1 LSLDNVELHLVDSVD
16 DAFALMRWLSTRTG
30 EGRDFVSFDTETTG
44 LTRRDTL
51 RTVQVGDADV
61 GWTIPWHM
69 WGGVFDEVVR
79 KYEGNFVAHNAPFD
93 VRFLKDAGV
102 EMPTH
107 RIHDTRPMAHIL
119 EPTYSTAL
127 KNLCARFVDP
137 RASGM
142 QAALDNAIGSRGGWS
157 WASVPITFE
166 PYWTYAALDPVLTT
180 RLYEQFYPRIKADNV
195 EKAYDIELAVLWVVD
210 RMEEYGAHVDRE
222 YAREKMIQ
230 FEKYC
235 DEVTQWCKKK
245 YGISPGS
252 NQAVIDTLKSEGFDS
267 AAYWTKRTGS
277 GATSLDKDV
286 LAEIPHP
293 LAESVLLR
301 RQLQK
306 LASTYLSHFVGEA
319 DENDL
324 LHPSINTLGA
334 RTSRMSMSG
343 PNLQNLPRSSE
354 SNAAAEVVRN
364 CFTTRYDD
372 GLMVFCD
379 FDQIEMRGL
388 AHLCNDQGMKDA
400 FLSEGDFFVN
410 LARQVFRD
418 DTIIKSDPRRQIT
431 KNVGYGKIY
440 GAGIRKLAITAGVSE
455 EQAAAAMHAFD
466 QSFPLVRQFQNLIQ
480 RTALERKTSEG
491 VGYVRSPLTRR
502 RHPSDDGK
510 EYTLVN
516 YLIQGMAAEIFK
528 IKILQ
533 LDAAGLGEFMVVP
546 VHDEMALDV
555 PGSQVRDVAETLKK
569 VMNDDQLLS
578 VPITASVSV
587 GKRWG
592 AKTDFSQF
600 TG

>member
-1 LSLDNVELHLVDSVD
+1 
-16 DAFALMRWLSTRTG
+16 
-30 EGRDFVSFDTETTG
+30 
-44 LTRRDTL
+44 
-51 RTVQVGDADV
+51 
-61 GWTIPWHM
+61 M
-69 WGGVFDEVVR
+69 WGGVFAEVVN

-102 EMPTH
+102 KIPTH

-137 RASGM
+137 RAAGM
-142 QAALDNAIGSRGGWS
+142 QSALDNAIGSRGGWS
-157 WASVPITFE
+157 WATVPITFE

-180 RLYEQFYPRIKADNV
+180 RLYEQFYPRIKADGTQD
-195 EKAYDIELAVLWVVD
+195 AYDLELATLWVID
-210 RMEEYGAHVDRE
+210 RMEEYGAHVNRE
-222 YAREKMIQ
+222 YAREKMIE
-230 FEKYC
+230 FEEYC
-235 DEVTQWCKKK
+235 DKVAKWCKDT
-245 YGISPGS
+245 YQISPGS
-252 NQAVIDTLKSEGFDS
+252 NQAVIQCLQAEGFDFS
-267 AAYWTKRTGS
+267 KRTKS
-277 GATSLDKDV
+277 GAPALDKEV
-286 LAEIPHP
+286 LSSIDHP
-293 LAESVLLR
+293 LAQSVLLR

-319 DENDL
+319 DEDDL

-364 CFTTRYDD
+364 CFTTRYHD

-400 FLSEGDFFVN
+400 FLSDGDFFVN

-418 DTIIKSDPRRQIT
+418 ETIIKSDPRRQIT

-440 GAGIRKLAITAGVSE
+440 GAGIRKLAITAGVTE

-480 RTALERKTSEG
+480 RTALERKASEG

-510 EYTLVN
+510 EYALVN

-528 IKILQ
+528 MKILQ
-533 LDAAGLGEFMVVP
+533 CDAAGLGEFMVVP
-546 VHDEMALDV
+546 VHDEIALDV
-555 PGSQVRDVAETLKK
+555 PGEHIHEVAHTLKK
-569 VMNDDQLLS
+569 VMNDDRLLT
-578 VPITASVSV
+578 VPVTASVSV

-592 AKTDFSQF
+592 SKTEYDKFIS
-600 TG
+600 